1 MSTACRVAYRRSA
14 PDSIRMLATIYKASA
29 ACVPIPGVYL
39 ILDGSGT
46 ILYVGEARDVYRR
59 MHQFVS
65 NPQHPVWEHGA
76 KSVQYERIEY
86 APARRD
92 RKQAL
97 IGTHRPKC
105 NTEESVTTRVDGELR
120 STLGPYDEFP
130 GFSEFYDDRDL
141 EGLERASA
149 LVAKAAELVL
159 PSAVPQLKE
168 TFQTLTEAIDA
179 AIREEADYG
188 ATVYDAY
195 REESVAEEGRRIAEG
210 EHPLRLASDGDSG
223 EAGCPYCGQLI

>member
-1 MSTACRVAYRRSA
+1 MSTAGCVEYRRSA

-29 ACVPIPGVYL
+29 VCVPIPGVYL

-97 IGTHRPKC
+97 IGIHSPKC
-105 NTEESVTTRVDGELR
+105 NSEESVSTRVDGELR
-120 STLGPYDEFP
+120 STPGPYDKFP
-130 GFSEFYDDRDL
+130 GFSEFYDDRDR
-141 EGLERASA
+141 EGLKRASA
-149 LVAKAAELVL
+149 LIAKAGELAL

-168 TFQTLTEAIDA
+168 TFQTLTEAIDD
-179 AIREEADYG
+179 AIREEADCG
-188 ATVYDAY
+188 AAVYDAY
-195 REESVAEEGRRIAEG
+195 REASVAEEGRRITE
-210 EHPLRLASDGDSG
+210 EEKPLRLVSDGDSD
-223 EAGCPYCGQLI
+223 EAVCPYCGQLV